1 MVSHIRMVTHLR
13 LAAAFAL
20 VGFIFTS
27 KFWLRWLHSLGPEH
41 GLVVKWAAILGSI
54 LLLDWADPSLKL
66 EHKTQAL
73 GVVMVL
79 AAFNMIFN
87 YQSEWIDESGS
98 GNVQVQTPDGALY
111 RRARTNL
118 GLEPDVARVLVFVL
132 VPFVLVFFG
141 SRLVRNGS
149 KINVN

>member
-1 MVSHIRMVTHLR
+1 MVSHIRMMHLR
-13 LAAAFAL
+13 LALAFAI
-20 VGFIFTS
+20 VGFVFTS

>member
-1 MVSHIRMVTHLR
+1 MVSHIRMVTHVR

-27 KFWLRWLHSLGPEH
+27 KLWLRWLHSLGPEQ
-41 GLVVKWAAILGSI
+41 GLVVKWVAILGAI
-54 LLLDWADPSLKL
+54 FLLDFADPSLKL

-73 GVVMVL
+73 GAVMVL

-87 YQSEWIDESGS
+87 YQSEWIEESGS
-98 GNVQVQTPDGALY
+98 SNVQVQTPDGALY
-111 RRARTNL
+111 HRARTNL
-118 GLEPDVARVLVFVL
+118 GLNPELARILVFVL

-141 SRLVRNGS
+141 SRLVG
-149 KINVN
+149 IGTTLDVA

>member
-1 MVSHIRMVTHLR
+1 MVTHLR

>member
-1 MVSHIRMVTHLR
+1 MVMHLR
-13 LAAAFAL
+13 LALAFAI
-20 VGFIFTS
+20 VGFVFTS
-27 KFWLRWLHSLGPEH
+27 KLWLRWLHGLGPEH
-41 GLVVKWAAILGSI
+41 GLAVKWVAILGSI

-79 AAFNMIFN
+79 VAFNMIFN
-87 YQSEWIDESGS
+87 YQSEWIDDSGS

-118 GLEPDVARVLVFVL
+118 GLDPDTARLFVFVL

>member
-1 MVSHIRMVTHLR
+1 MMHLR
-13 LAAAFAL
+13 LALAFAI
-20 VGFIFTS
+20 VGFVFTS

>member
-1 MVSHIRMVTHLR
+1 MIHLR

-27 KFWLRWLHSLGPEH
+27 KLWLRWLHGLGPEH
-41 GLVVKWAAILGSI
+41 GFIVKWVAILGAI

-79 AAFNMIFN
+79 AAFNLIFN

-98 GNVQVQTPDGALY
+98 GNVQVQTPDGVLY
-111 RRARTNL
+111 HRARDNL
-118 GLEPDVARVLVFVL
+118 GLKPEAARILVFVL
-132 VPFVLVFFG
+132 TPFVLVFFG
-141 SRLVRNGS
+141 SKLVRNGS

>member
-1 MVSHIRMVTHLR
+1 M
-13 LAAAFAL
+13 
-20 VGFIFTS
+20 
-27 KFWLRWLHSLGPEH
+27 
-41 GLVVKWAAILGSI
+41 VKWVAILGAI

-79 AAFNMIFN
+79 AAFNLIFN

-111 RRARTNL
+111 RRARTVL
-118 GLEPDVARVLVFVL
+118 GLEPDMARLFVFVL

>member
-1 MVSHIRMVTHLR
+1 MVLHIR

-27 KFWLRWLHSLGPEH
+27 KLWLRWLHGLGPEH
-41 GLVVKWAAILGSI
+41 GLVVKWVAILGAI
-54 LLLDWADPSLKL
+54 LLLDWADPTLKL
-66 EHKTQAL
+66 EHRTQAL

-98 GNVQVQTPDGALY
+98 GNVQIQTPDGALY
-111 RRARTNL
+111 RRARTIL
-118 GLEPDVARVLVFVL
+118 GLNPDMARLFVFVL

>member
-1 MVSHIRMVTHLR
+1 MVLHLR
-13 LAAAFAL
+13 LAAAFAF
-20 VGFIFTS
+20 VGFVFTS
-27 KFWLRWLHSLGPEH
+27 KTWLQWLHSLGPEH
-41 GLVVKWAAILGSI
+41 GLVIKWAAILGAI
-54 LLLDWADPSLKL
+54 FLLDFADPTLKL

-111 RRARTNL
+111 RRARTVL
-118 GLEPDVARVLVFVL
+118 GLEPGWARLFVFVL

-141 SRLVRNGS
+141 SRLIRNGR
-149 KINVN
+149 KINLD